1 MAQTGV
7 GRIIDNKYEILTSI
21 GRGGMSYVW
30 LCRDKRLGK
39 MWAVKE
45 FRPSK
50 NRSQSAANRQ
60 GILDEANFIK
70 RLDHPAIPRVVDII
84 DTGSSIYVVMDFV
97 DGTSLSKA
105 LRQQNEPFEQERV
118 IEWGIQLCDV
128 LQYLHDGP
136 PPDGY
141 PVVYRDMKPANIMLR
156 GDDTVKVID
165 FGISMEL
172 LPSGPSDTRVVGTR
186 GYGAPEQVDRDVHK
200 LVPVDGRADI
210 YALGTTLYSLVTGH
224 VPRMHKGE
232 NGEQVVD
239 FELRPI
245 REWNG
250 QLSEGLEHIILKAT
264 ERDPANRYQTAAE
277 MRYDLEHYQELT
289 QEYRAAQKKKVDGFR
304 NRLVAA
310 GGALLAGVLCLVIS
324 FVVRNSS
331 YDSLVHEASLA
342 DATEQNMD
350 LQIDEATGLIALT
363 SEPSSSEELYTRAI
377 EVSPD
382 RIDTYFDLLSA
393 YEKDDILTTTES
405 KRWMSIWQQHGRAL
419 ASNPQYNKLCY
430 NTGIMYLVYYDY
442 ANANANAKYGNV
454 GKSDAVGVVSGQGA
468 IENMTQAVRWFEDVT
483 AHPEPVISDVP
494 ADRDTGESH
503 DLYQVELDSATHYVQ
518 LGTFYS
524 KVAKANREGGE
535 VLASYK
541 EFWSA
546 LEQMLIG
553 SDEEPPTIESATNI
567 VKLKMCQIAFESVS
581 SSTYLAG
588 FRNAGV
594 TKEQANKLLDAVNAY
609 TQELEDFAGL
619 SEAAAPM
626 YNEVDKGMA
635 DAQTN
640 IARVYDDRWEQV
652 RQQAAKDETDTEA
665 TTK

>member
-1 MAQTGV
+1 MAQEGV
-7 GRIIDNKYEILTSI
+7 GRIIDNKYEILTLI

-30 LCRDKRLGK
+30 LCRDKRLNK

-45 FRPSK
+45 FRPSSIS
-50 NRSQSAANRQ
+50 SQSAANRQ

-70 RLDHPAIPRVVDII
+70 RLDYPAIPRVVDII
-84 DTGSSIYVVMDFV
+84 DTGASIYVVMDFI
-97 DGTSLSKA
+97 DGTALSKA
-105 LRQQNEPFEQERV
+105 LRQQQEPFEQERV

-156 GDDTVKVID
+156 DDDTVKVID

-172 LPSGPSDTRVVGTR
+172 MPSGPSDVRVIGTP
-186 GYGAPEQVDRDVHK
+186 GYGAPEQVDGEIHK
-200 LVPVDGRADI
+200 TVPVDTRADI
-210 YALGTTLYSLVTGH
+210 YSLGATLYSLVTGH
-224 VPRMHKGE
+224 VPRLHKDETGK
-232 NGEQVVD
+232 QTTD
-239 FELRPI
+239 FEMRPI

-250 QLSEGLEHIILKAT
+250 QLSEGLEHIISKAT
-264 ERDPANRYQTAAE
+264 QRDPVDRYQTAAE

-289 QEYRAAQKKKVDGFR
+289 QEYRAVQKKKIDGFR
-304 NRLVAA
+304 NRIIAA
-310 GGALLAGVLCLVIS
+310 GASLLAGVLCLVIS

-350 LQIDEATGLIALT
+350 LQIDKGTGLIALT

-377 EVSPD
+377 EVSPN

-393 YEKDDILTTTES
+393 YERDDILTTAES
-405 KRWMSIWQQHGRAL
+405 RRWMAIWQQYGRAL
-419 ASNPQYNKLCY
+419 EANSRYNKLCY
-430 NTGIMYLVYYDY
+430 NVGIMYLVYYDY
-442 ANANANAKYGNV
+442 ANANAYAKYGNA

-483 AHPEPVISDVP
+483 AHPEPVISDVT
-494 ADRDTGESH
+494 ADQDTGESH

-567 VKLKMCQIAFESVS
+567 VKLKMCQIAFESVN

-594 TKEQANKLLDAVNAY
+594 TKEQANKLLDAVSAY
-609 TQELEDFAGL
+609 TQELADFAGL

-626 YNEVDKGMA
+626 YNEVDKGKV

-652 RQQAAKDETDTEA
+652 RQQVAKDETDTEA
-665 TTK
+665 TAK

>member
-45 FRPSK
+45 FRPSS
-50 NRSQSAANRQ
+50 NRSQSEANRQ

-224 VPRMHKGE
+224 VPRMHKDE
-232 NGEQVVD
+232 NGEQVVE

-264 ERDPANRYQTAAE
+264 QRNPVDRYQTAAE

-289 QEYRAAQKKKVDGFR
+289 QEYRAVQKKKVDGFR
-304 NRLVAA
+304 NRLIAA
-310 GGALLAGVLCLVIS
+310 GASLLAGVLCLVIS

-350 LQIDEATGLIALT
+350 LQIDEGTGLIALT

-382 RIDTYFDLLSA
+382 RIDTYFDLLAA